1 MKRNVIKQDFLVMK
15 LLLNE
20 LTEAGKPQ
28 SRGSQGPSLTEDLWV
43 KKGEIAVVVD
53 YGKRARVRKDERG
66 KHREKS
72 CKML

>member
-1 MKRNVIKQDFLVMK
+1 MKRNVAKQEFLVMK

-20 LTEAGKPQ
+20 LTAAVKPQ
-28 SRGSQGPSLTEDLWV
+28 WRGSQVPFLTEDLWL
-43 KKGEIAVVVD
+43 KKGEIAVVGD

-66 KHREKS
+66 QYREKS